1 MRDIKKL
8 RFQLVGKVFDLDMV
22 NLILNKN
29 GYKEINLNSNSL
41 YTLIEYGLINVD
53 NLIITTALEEF
64 EGELYFTVVNITE
77 KYEGD

>member
-22 NLILNKN
+22 NFILDKN
-29 GYKEINLNSNSL
+29 GYKKINLNSNTL

-64 EGELYFTVVNITE
+64 QGELYFTVINIVE
-77 KYEGD
+77 K